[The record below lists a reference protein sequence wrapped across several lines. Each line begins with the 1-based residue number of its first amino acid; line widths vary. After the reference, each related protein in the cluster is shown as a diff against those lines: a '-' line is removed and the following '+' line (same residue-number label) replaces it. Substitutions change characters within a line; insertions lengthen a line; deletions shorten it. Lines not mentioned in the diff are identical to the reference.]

1 MLVGDAESWGG
12 WSRGRDIQKH
22 SVPSA
27 QTGHIPIIAFN
38 NKVYFK
44 SVCVCVC
51 VCPHAACAHV
61 HVVQHRCL
69 WRPEVLDP
77 RKLLV
82 SYLLG
87 VLGTELRSSARVVCV
102 LHC

>member
-22 SVPSA
+22 CVPSA

-44 SVCVCVC
+44 SLCVCVPEHCMCTC
-51 VCPHAACAHV
+51 VCGTA
-61 HVVQHRCL
+61 Q
-69 WRPEVLDP
+69 VLVEA
-77 RKLLV
+77 R
-82 SYLLG
+82 G
-87 VLGTELRSSARVVCV
+87 VGSLEASCELPAGGAGN
-102 LHC
+102 